1 MAMSS
6 ILLMRKRLSINGFRS
21 IWTCRVLLA
30 EQTNNA
36 TTNAQH
42 SSQDHNK
49 ESDEDYEKNI
59 KSKILYA
66 SLKFVHD
73 LGWSQQAISAGAE
86 SIGYPGVIHGLF
98 PNHGA
103 DLVQYFYLTCNNQL
117 NKMLKEQALAIQE
130 NSTKEKK
137 TLESQVQDAV
147 QTRLRMVI
155 PYKKTW
161 PQALA
166 LMTLPPNVPMSLA
179 NLLTLV
185 DDICY
190 YAGDRSVDINWYTR
204 RIVLAGIYKTTELYM
219 LQDNSEDHKQTW
231 NFLDRRIKEATQIHS
246 ILTTTSDMALP
257 EQALNRAT
265 EAASAAF
272 ITARNILGLN
282 WNR

>member
-6 ILLMRKRLSINGFRS
+6 ILLIRKGFSINGFRS
-21 IWTCRVLLA
+21 LWTCRTLLTNQT
-30 EQTNNA
+30 EDGNTQQTNQQC
-36 TTNAQH
+36 T
-42 SSQDHNK
+42 K
-49 ESDEDYEKNI
+49 ESEEEYEKNI
-59 KSKILYA
+59 KSKILAA
-66 SLKFVHD
+66 SLKYVHD

-98 PNHGA
+98 PNKGA
-103 DLVQYFYLTCNNQL
+103 DLVQYFYLTCNTEL
-117 NKMLKEQALAIQE
+117 NKILMKQTDATEE
-130 NSTKEKK
+130 NNTKEKK
-137 TLESQVQDAV
+137 TLESQVRDAV
-147 QTRLRMVI
+147 EIRLRMVI

-166 LMTLPPNVPMSLA
+166 LMALPPNAPMSLA

-190 YAGDRSVDINWYTR
+190 YAGDRSVDTNWYTR

-219 LQDNSEDHKQTW
+219 LQDNSVDHKQTW
-231 NFLDRRIKEATQIHS
+231 NFLENRIKDAAQIHAFF
-246 ILTTTSDMALP
+246 TTSDMALP
-257 EQALNRAT
+257 DQALNRIT
-265 EAASAAF
+265 ETASAAF

>member
-1 MAMSS
+1 MAMCSM
-6 ILLMRKRLSINGFRS
+6 LLMRKSLSINGFRS
-21 IWTCRVLLA
+21 LWTSRVLLTG
-30 EQTNNA
+30 QTENA
-36 TTNAQH
+36 TTQQ
-42 SSQDHNK
+42 SGQDQNK

-59 KSKILYA
+59 KSKILSA
-66 SLKFVHD
+66 SLQFVHD

-98 PNHGA
+98 PNRGA
-103 DLVQYFYLTCNNQL
+103 DLVQYFYLTCNNEL
-117 NKMLKEQALAIQE
+117 NKVLKEQARVTE
-130 NSTKEKK
+130 DNPTKEKK
-137 TLESQVQDAV
+137 TLETQLQDAV
-147 QTRLRMVI
+147 KIRLKMVI

-166 LMTLPPNVPMSLA
+166 LMTLPPNVPKSLA

-190 YAGDRSVDINWYTR
+190 YSGDRSVDINWYTR

-219 LQDNSEDHKQTW
+219 LQDNSEDNKQTW
-231 NFLDRRIKEATQIHS
+231 NFLERRIKEAMQIQS

>member
-1 MAMSS
+1 
-6 ILLMRKRLSINGFRS
+6 GFRS
-21 IWTCRVLLA
+21 LWTCRALLA
-30 EQTNNA
+30 DQAENV
-36 TTNAQH
+36 NAQQANQEH
-42 SSQDHNK
+42 SK
-49 ESDEDYEKNI
+49 ESDEEYEKNI
-59 KSKILYA
+59 KSKILDA
-66 SLKFVHD
+66 SLKYVHD

-98 PNHGA
+98 PNRGA
-103 DLVQYFYLTCNNQL
+103 DLVQYFYLTCNKEL
-117 NKMLKEQALAIQE
+117 NKILKEQSDAIE
-130 NSTKEKK
+130 EYSTKEKK
-137 TLESQVQDAV
+137 TLELQVRDAV
-147 QTRLRMVI
+147 ETRLRMVI

-166 LMTLPPNVPMSLA
+166 LMALPPNAPMSLA

-219 LQDNSEDHKQTW
+219 LQDSSEDHKKTW
-231 NFLDRRIKEATQIHS
+231 SFLERRIKDATQIHK
-246 ILTTTSDMALP
+246 ILTTTSDMTLP
-257 EQALNRAT
+257 DQALNRAS

-272 ITARNILGLN
+272 VTARNILGLN

>member
-6 ILLMRKRLSINGFRS
+6 ISLMRKSFSVNGFRS
-21 IWTCRVLLA
+21 LWTSRASLLDQS
-30 EQTNNA
+30 ESGNSQNVG
-36 TTNAQH
+36 QEH
-42 SSQDHNK
+42 SSR
-49 ESDEDYEKNI
+49 ESDEEYEKNI
-59 KSKILYA
+59 KAKILTA

-86 SIGYPGVIHGLF
+86 SIGYPGVIHGMF
-98 PNHGA
+98 PNRGA
-103 DLVQYFYLTCNNQL
+103 DLVHYFYLTCNTKL
-117 NKMLKEQALAIQE
+117 NDVLKEQSRSNQE
-130 NSTKEKK
+130 TDTKE
-137 TLESQVQDAV
+137 TRTHESHVREAV
-147 QTRLRMVI
+147 EIRLRMVI

-166 LMTLPPNVPMSLA
+166 LMALPPNVPMSLA

-204 RIVLAGIYKTTELYM
+204 RVVLAGIYKTTELYM
-219 LQDNSEDHKQTW
+219 LQDGSEDHKQTW
-231 NFLDRRIKEATQIHS
+231 QFLERRIKDASQIHG
-246 ILTTTSDMALP
+246 ILASTSDLSLP
-257 EQALNRAT
+257 DQALSRAT